1 MEKITTEMVYEKLNS
16 VVDPEIGIDIVS
28 LGLVY
33 DVKVDDNN
41 DVSVKMTMT
50 VPGCPLAGMIVADA
64 QNVLEEM
71 KGVSEVK
78 VELVW
83 DPPWSPDMIK
93 PDIKKKLGIEN

>member
-41 DVSVKMTMT
+41 DISVKMTMT
-50 VPGCPLAGMIVADA
+50 VPECPLAGMIVADA

>member
-1 MEKITTEMVYEKLNS
+1 MEKITTDMVYEKLNS

-41 DVSVKMTMT
+41 DISVKMTMT

-71 KGVSEVK
+71 EGVGEVK

-93 PDIKKKLGIEN
+93 SDIKKKLGIEN

>member
-41 DVSVKMTMT
+41 DISVKMTMT